1 MRHSVELLCVYSHS
15 KEMIVI
21 DLTGI
26 GNTVGT
32 VYYYDYYYYYYIVR
46 SCVWV
51 VLIRRV
57 V

>member
-1 MRHSVELLCVYSHS
+1 MRHYVELLCVYSHS

-32 VYYYDYYYYYYIVR
+32 VPYIIMITIIIIILLDPV
-46 SCVWV
+46 CG
-51 VLIRRV
+51 
-57 V
+57 